1 MSTRTNKDEKTIWLQ
16 PWAKF
21 IRKER
26 MIRRVKPKV
35 QRKELKAMENY
46 FQALDPNQ
54 ETANLCISSPVFTW
68 KTVFESLYLS
78 LICKCTCL
86 TWWNYVLSADTV
98 YGTLPLGALGRSKC
112 TLHYEWYIIGGQ
124 KVECGSQPPGRAI
137 MFSNSEE
144 PDLRIVP
151 CHAESRLL
159 WWWINYEKMFL
170 QTY

>member
-86 TWWNYVLSADTV
+86 TRWNYVLSADTV
-98 YGTLPLGALGRSKC
+98 YGTLLWVPWEGASVLCTMSDTSLGARRWNVVASLQEG
-112 TLHYEWYIIGGQ
+112 
-124 KVECGSQPPGRAI
+124 
-137 MFSNSEE
+137 
-144 PDLRIVP
+144 
-151 CHAESRLL
+151 LL
-159 WWWINYEKMFL
+159 CSPTPRNQIFI
-170 QTY
+170 